1 MKISRVKKLLLMPVS
16 VVLVLVLGIV
26 LWHFEAFAA
35 DNIKRLS
42 EYRHAVKAAL
52 VKERLKQAGNVE
64 QAANML
70 DEIAEQFRVSY
81 LLFAEDDV
89 RVIAHHPDL
98 SQQDAQ
104 LIEATQALGR
114 GYSGTVAVAD
124 LVSSARLIP
133 QEYVPA
139 DIVQLVDVSKFYEQK
154 QVMRRNLLLLT
165 LVAVLAVLAFYIL
178 YARRLTRH
186 MAVTQARLND
196 EIAQHNAAKDA
207 LIAQQEERLHL
218 AENDLMVSRRRY
230 HTLFDR
236 TADALMMLRAGQ
248 FSEANAACLELF
260 ECATSA
266 EFLGMHPSQLSPEF
280 QEGGVPSRTKAD
292 EMIAIAFE
300 KGSHRF
306 EWLHQTRKGRVFPAE
321 VLLTVIDDGDEPAIC
336 AIVRDITQRKNA
348 EQEIKYQAYYDSLT
362 GLPNRRL
369 MLDRISQILASS
381 KRHQYYN
388 ALLFVD
394 LDRFKFIND
403 SLGHSVGDELLML
416 IAKGLQKCVRD
427 EDTVARF
434 GGDEFVLLL
443 SHLHEDQ
450 NEASMRAERQAEV
463 VHREISRTYQV
474 KGHGIH
480 VTASIGI
487 YLFPEADES
496 LDDIIKQADTAMYS
510 AKDSGRN
517 RIAFFQST
525 MQDAVV
531 KRLTL
536 EKDLREAVQAQQLK
550 VHYQPQIG
558 RDQRVH
564 GVEALVR
571 WQHPELGF
579 IRPDEF
585 ISIAEDS
592 GIIYD
597 LGDYVLRQAIKHVL
611 QLPVQPSHL
620 SVNISP
626 YQFRHPDFVRQ
637 IKDVVTHYRLKEG
650 FLVLEITEGVVID
663 SLEETRNTLKE
674 LRNAGVGVSL
684 DDFGTGY
691 SSLSYLKRL
700 PIDELKIDRS
710 FVAGIERDAHDAQL
724 VETII
729 NMAHQFNLITV
740 AEGVETEAQRDFL
753 EAAGCRV
760 YQGYF
765 YSKPVPIETL
775 RVFLAEFPTQY
786 QQA

>member
-517 RIAFFQST
+517 RIAFFQNT
-525 MQDAVV
+525 MQEAVV